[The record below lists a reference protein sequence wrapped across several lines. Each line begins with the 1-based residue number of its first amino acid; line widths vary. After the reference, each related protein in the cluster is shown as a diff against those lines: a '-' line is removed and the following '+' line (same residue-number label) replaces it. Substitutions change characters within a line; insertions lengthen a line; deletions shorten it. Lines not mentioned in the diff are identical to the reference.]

1 MIIRASKPMQV
12 SIRLKNSMLFPD
24 VGDVLIP
31 LAVSARGFPPVLR
44 IETSPFKNITTL
56 AQ

>member
-31 LAVSARGFPPVLR
+31 LAVTERGFPQFHT
-44 IETSPFKNITTL
+44 IQEFNDFGAII
-56 AQ
+56 